1 MLQEGPPDLTKWL
14 PWWAP
19 YLFGL
24 SVFAY
29 QWGKTARERL
39 KKGKTAEVRERD
51 DEIEKA
57 LKPLREQLKEAN
69 ELKELRKEKT
79 DELEKQLRDR
89 DDRIT
94 VLDQKLHT
102 RAEMVDEL
110 QQTVYQL
117 RGDIVDLSRRL
128 AEAEKRKV
136 EE

>member
-79 DELEKQLRDR
+79 DVVDGVVPIVPNRLSSQKNGSCARCGR
-89 DDRIT
+89 TSAT
-94 VLDQKLHT
+94 VVGSTGGDPS
-102 RAEMVDEL
+102 AEIPK
-110 QQTVYQL
+110 Y
-117 RGDIVDLSRRL
+117 
-128 AEAEKRKV
+128 RKYA
-136 EE
+136 